1 MIEEL
6 RATLDRH
13 AAQVTPQPDP
23 YPRVVSR
30 HHRRRRRVT
39 AAIAAVAMLLVVA
52 PGAWLLGRPQPY
64 LPVAGPPPAALL
76 PLLNSPTRGSLAADN
91 AYIESLR
98 QMAADLAMNDD
109 STGSRL
115 PDDPAM
121 IKVLFAGDIGARRIA
136 VVASVDGKPLVAAF
150 QGEPGDGADELKHS
164 MLSMMEPAL
173 GTGFAMGS
181 GNAERTF
188 LLLGPVGAVYET
200 AETRYTGTGVKRSW
214 TRLDAPDGYVGI
226 ADLVGQ
232 QRFRVLTGGTVLYE
246 TEGGAAA
253 APGKPVTVDP
263 QPAGGRGRPMP
274 AAATQIAAGLA
285 TLTRLTGPDVTYR
298 VLWSDEID
306 MPGTTTGRAAIVTV
320 QAVTADGGGPYTTGT
335 IDTGDGSYRDH
346 PSGYGIAGDVEHSL
360 LAMRLPWYQVES
372 DHLQIVAPP
381 AAVRAE
387 VVRGAQTAEAALVN
401 GVGGLAVPLGSQL
414 TIRVYDAAGA
424 LLATLEYADRDKF
437 GCDRFDPAACAT
449 GSPPPSG
456 TESPTA
462 AVTPTAV
469 VTPTATR

>member
-1 MIEEL
+1 MIEAL

-13 AAQVTPQPDP
+13 AAEVTPRPDP

-30 HHRRRRRVT
+30 HRRRRRRVT
-39 AAIAAVAMLLVVA
+39 AAIAAVALVFVVA
-52 PGAWLLGRPQPY
+52 PGAWLFGRPQPY

-76 PLLNSPTRGSLAADN
+76 PLLNSPTRGSLAGDN

-98 QMAADLAMNDD
+98 QLVAEDD
-109 STGSRL
+109 TNSDGGSRL
-115 PDDPAM
+115 PDDPGL
-121 IKVLFAGDIGARRIA
+121 IKVLFVGDIGARRIA
-136 VVASVDGKPLVAAF
+136 VVAGVDGKPLVAAY
-150 QGEPGDGADELKHS
+150 QGKPGDGADELS
-164 MLSMMEPAL
+164 PTMLAELEPAL
-173 GTGFAMGS
+173 GTGFAMDN
-181 GNAERTF
+181 GNAERTY

-200 AETRYTGTGVKRSW
+200 AETRYTGTGIQRNW

-226 ADLVGQ
+226 ADLVRQ

-253 APGKPVTVDP
+253 GPGSTVTVDP
-263 QPAGGRGRPMP
+263 QPAAGRGRPMP
-274 AAATQIAAGLA
+274 AAATQIANSLA

-306 MPGTTTGRAAIVTV
+306 MPGTSTGRAAVVTV
-320 QAVTADGGGPYTTGT
+320 QAVTADGGGPYATGT
-335 IDTGDGSYRDH
+335 IDTGEGYYRDH
-346 PSGYGIAGDVEHSL
+346 PSGYGIAGDVEHTL

-372 DHLQIVAPP
+372 DRLQIIAPP

-387 VVRGAQTAEAALVN
+387 VVRDGQTAEATLVN
-401 GVGGLAVPLGSQL
+401 GVGGLTVPLNSQL
-414 TIRVYDAAGA
+414 TIRVYDATGA
-424 LLATLEYADRDKF
+424 LLATLAYADRNEF

-449 GSPPPSG
+449 GPAPSG
-456 TESPTA
+456 TPTPTS